1 MEVFN
6 QINGTPVCTTRTGP
20 VKGYYLNLLSLR
32 EKQKKLLR
40 YSDTRIKQHFSSL
53 CYKYKYDSCLKLHW
67 LVQAGPG
74 LDRIWQAAPR

>member
-6 QINGTPVCTTRTGP
+6 QINGTLVCTTRTGP

-32 EKQKKLLR
+32 EKQKQLLR
-40 YSDTRIKQHFSSL
+40 YSDTRIKQHFSSF
-53 CYKYKYDSCLKLHW
+53 CYKYDSCLKLHW

-74 LDRIWQAAPR
+74 LDRIWQAAPG